1 MDKDLNAALDAIAF
15 RHRSRHRAR
24 AAHASA
30 RFTRHDARD
39 ANDDEPPARA
49 RRPSRA
55 RDETAREDDDD
66 GARAR

>member
-1 MDKDLNAALDAIAF
+1 MDKDLKAALDAIAF
-15 RHRSRHRAR
+15 RRRSRHRAR

-39 ANDDEPPARA
+39 ANDDELPARA